1 MNAPLSPSRKY
12 EEVATDIL
20 GRVRR
25 ELGLS
30 SVEGKQAIPGLSGTA
45 WELDAKGVRA
55 GSDAF
60 VIIECRRYRTSRLK
74 QEAVAALAWRIH
86 DTGAAGALLVSPLG
100 LQQGAQKVAAAANV
114 VAVRLNAEATAQQFV
129 LSFLNHLFVGL
140 SGVEARGQVGTLTP
154 IVENN
159 VGTHSPRS
167 VG

>member
-1 MNAPLSPSRKY
+1 MNAPSSPSRKY
-12 EEVATDIL
+12 EEVATEIL

-30 SVEGKQAIPGLSGTA
+30 SVEGKQAVPGVSGTD
-45 WELDAKGVRA
+45 WELDAKGVRV

-60 VIIECRRYRTSRLK
+60 VIIECRRYTTSRLK
-74 QEAVAALAWRIH
+74 QEAVAGLAWRIH

-114 VAVRLNAEATAQQFV
+114 VAVRLNAEATPQQFV

-140 SGVEARGQVGTLTP
+140 SGVEACGQVGTLTP
-154 IVENN
+154 IVE
-159 VGTHSPRS
+159 VGTHDPRS